1 LADSYRKSDLA
12 TALRTPRFL
21 VETVLMN
28 QPEDEGAWLETNGE
42 RNVLHGTCSVGRA
55 AANTLVLD
63 LPKVSRMHALI
74 QLQNIGEF
82 WLVDLGSS
90 NGTFLNKRRVHQPV
104 QLHDQDKI
112 VIGGRQFIFRQPNE
126 ISPQYQ
132 TTIAQ
137 RTLQEIENVP
147 CWLLVADIVE
157 FTPLSRSLVSERL
170 AALVGGW
177 FATCKKIIEEH
188 DGTIN
193 KYLGDGILAYWHE
206 TDATPE
212 GIAATIEALKKTQAL
227 AEPRFRF
234 IVHFGLVAI
243 GGVASLGEESLMG
256 VEVNVAFRLEK
267 LAASLGE
274 ACGLSEAA
282 SSKVEGFISSRR
294 LGDYELKGFAG
305 KRAFFAS

>member
-1 LADSYRKSDLA
+1 
-12 TALRTPRFL
+12 
-21 VETVLMN
+21 MN
-28 QPEDEGAWLETNGE
+28 RPEEEGAWLEMNGE
-42 RNVLHGTCSVGRA
+42 HHTLHGNCSVGRA

-63 LPKVSRMHALI
+63 SPKVSRLHALI

-82 WLVDLGSS
+82 WLIDLGSS
-90 NGTFLNKRRVHQPV
+90 NGTFLNKRRVHHPV
-104 QLHDQDKI
+104 RLHDQDKI
-112 VIGGRQFIFRQPNE
+112 LIGGRLFIFRQPEE
-126 ISPQYQ
+126 ISPEYQ
-132 TTIAQ
+132 TTIAE
-137 RTLQEIENVP
+137 RTIQEIENVS
-147 CWLLVADIVE
+147 CWLLVADIVG

-206 TDATPE
+206 SDATPE
-212 GIAATIEALKKTQAL
+212 GIAATITALKKAQAL

-234 IVHFGLVAI
+234 IVHFGLAAI

-274 ACGLSEAA
+274 ACGLSDAA
-282 SSKVEGFISSRR
+282 SSKLEGFISSRR
-294 LGDYELKGFAG
+294 LGDYELRGFVR
-305 KRAFFAS
+305 KRAFFVV

>member
-1 LADSYRKSDLA
+1 MD
-12 TALRTPRFL
+12 
-21 VETVLMN
+21 
-28 QPEDEGAWLETNGE
+28 QPEDGGAWLEANGE
-42 RNVLHGTCSVGRA
+42 HYTFQGNCSMGRA

-104 QLHDQDKI
+104 RLHDQDKI
-112 VIGGRQFIFRQPNE
+112 LIGGKQFIFRQPEE
-126 ISPQYQ
+126 ISPEYQ

-137 RTLQEIENVP
+137 RTIQEIENVP
-147 CWLLVADIVE
+147 CWLLVADIVD
-157 FTPLSRSLVSERL
+157 FTPLSRSLVGERL

-188 DGTIN
+188 EGTIN

-206 TDATPE
+206 SGATPE
-212 GIAATIEALKKTQAL
+212 GIAATIKALKKAQAL

-234 IVHFGLVAI
+234 ILHFGLAAI

-256 VEVNVAFRLEK
+256 IEVNFAFRLEK

-274 ACGLSEAA
+274 ACGLSDIAN
-282 SSKVEGFISSRR
+282 SRLEGFISSRR
-294 LGDYELKGFAG
+294 LGDYELKGFAR
-305 KRAFFAS
+305 KRAFFVV

>member
-1 LADSYRKSDLA
+1 
-12 TALRTPRFL
+12 
-21 VETVLMN
+21 MI
-28 QPEDEGAWLETNGE
+28 QPEEEGAWLKTNGE
-42 RNVLHGTCSVGRA
+42 RHVLHGTCSVGRA
-55 AANTLVLD
+55 TANTLVLD

-104 QLHDQDKI
+104 RLHDQDKI
-112 VIGGRQFIFRQPNE
+112 LIAGRQFIFRQPEE
-126 ISPQYQ
+126 ISPEYQ
-132 TTIAQ
+132 TTIAE
-137 RTLQEIENVP
+137 RTIQEIENVP
-147 CWLLVADIVE
+147 CWLLLADIAD
-157 FTPLSRSLVSERL
+157 FTSLSRSLVGERL

-177 FATCKKIIEEH
+177 FATCKNIIEEH

-206 TDATPE
+206 SDATPQ
-212 GIAATIEALKKTQAL
+212 GLAATIKALKQAQAL

-234 IVHFGLVAI
+234 IVRFGLVAI

-256 VEVNVAFRLEK
+256 MEVNFAFRLEK

-274 ACGLSEAA
+274 ACGLSDAA
-282 SSKVEGFISSRR
+282 SNRLEGFISSRR
-294 LGDYELKGFAG
+294 LGDYELKGFVG
-305 KRAFFAS
+305 KRAFFVL

>member
-1 LADSYRKSDLA
+1 
-12 TALRTPRFL
+12 
-21 VETVLMN
+21 MN
-28 QPEDEGAWLETNGE
+28 QPEEEGAWLEMDGG
-42 RNVLHGTCSVGRA
+42 RHVLHGTCSVGRA
-55 AANTLVLD
+55 AASTLVLD

-104 QLHDQDKI
+104 RLHDQDKI

-206 TDATPE
+206 SDATPE
-212 GIAATIEALKKTQAL
+212 GVAATIDAFKKAQAL

-234 IVHFGLVAI
+234 IVHFGSVAI

-274 ACGLSEAA
+274 PCALSETAHA
-282 SSKVEGFISSRR
+282 KLREIVSAR
-294 LGDYELKGFAG
+294 LVGEFELKGFEK

>member
-1 LADSYRKSDLA
+1 MVHKESRLGQPSPF
-12 TALRTPRFL
+12 ALPAIFFGRDC
-21 VETVLMN
+21 LMN
-28 QPEDEGAWLETNGE
+28 PQEEGAWLETNGE
-42 RNVLHGTCSVGRA
+42 RHILHGTCSVGRA

-63 LPKVSRMHALI
+63 VPKVSRMHALI

-104 QLHDQDKI
+104 RLHDQDKI
-112 VIGGRQFIFRQPNE
+112 LIGGRQFIFREPEE
-126 ISPQYQ
+126 ISPEYQ
-132 TTIAQ
+132 TTIAE
-137 RTLQEIENVP
+137 RTIQEIENVP
-147 CWLLVADIVE
+147 CWLLVADIVD
-157 FTPLSRSLVSERL
+157 FTQLSRSLVGERL

-177 FATCKKIIEEH
+177 FATCKNIIEEH

-206 TDATPE
+206 SDATPE
-212 GIAATIEALKKTQAL
+212 GVAATITALKKAQAL

-234 IVHFGLVAI
+234 IFHFGPVAI

-256 VEVNVAFRLEK
+256 IEVNFAFRLEK

-274 ACGLSEAA
+274 ACGLSDTA
-282 SSKVEGFISSRR
+282 SHRLEGFISSRR
-294 LGDYELKGFAG
+294 LDDFELKGFAR
-305 KRAFFAS
+305 KQAFFAV